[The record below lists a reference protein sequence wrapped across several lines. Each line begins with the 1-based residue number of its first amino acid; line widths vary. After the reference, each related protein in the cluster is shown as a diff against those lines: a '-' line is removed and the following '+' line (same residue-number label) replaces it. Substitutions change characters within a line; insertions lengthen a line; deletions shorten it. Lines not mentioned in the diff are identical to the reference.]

1 MSMFQ
6 RDWTAISDSNFR
18 RATVGDKQYQ
28 YDAFDVRDGE
38 GNVRSVTAG
47 AAADV
52 PDTDAITGES
62 FKELAKGQRAIYLFS
77 VGFSATNTKVIRVTE
92 SRAVVNTD
100 YSASRFRGATSDNLT
115 DYFND
120 GGVRFPAVP
129 ADSAPFGYMAIYV
142 PENANDE
149 FQFGV
154 DDWDHLT
161 PELQGVGINGRGF
174 PTVMG
179 LPPRVPWSD
188 LVDMA

>member
-18 RATVGDKQYQ
+18 RGVVGDKQYQ

-38 GNVRSVTAG
+38 GNVRSVTA
-47 AAADV
+47 ATSAVDV
-52 PDTDAITGES
+52 PTTDAITGES
-62 FKELAKGQRAIYLFS
+62 FKDLAKGQRAIYLFS
-77 VGFSATNTKVIRVTE
+77 VGFTAANTKVIRVTE

-100 YSASRFRGATSDNLT
+100 YSATSFRGGTDLT

-142 PENANDE
+142 PESANDE

-154 DDWDHLT
+154 DDWNHLS
-161 PELQGVGINGRGF
+161 PELQGVGVNGRGF